1 MQYRQYGAAGPMISR
16 LGFGVMRLQTRKY
29 AGRQVVNYTKST
41 ALMRSAM
48 EGGVNLFDS
57 HHNYH
62 GGQSEIAIGKALK
75 GWRGQRIYVQT
86 KTPWYRNEPTKY
98 FEKLLDEAMEKLGV
112 DSIDYLLHH
121 AMSMDMWKK
130 RGSKFIRFT
139 DRAMKRGLI
148 KHRGFSSHDTP
159 ENIKEFVDTGEFS
172 VMLVSYN
179 WLNPQVRDAIAY
191 AADAGM
197 GVTVMNPVGGGA
209 LAASTPQI
217 LRLLRGAGSSAEIA
231 LRYVLATPGVAGAL
245 SGMNTDEQLEENV
258 AIASRKTQM
267 TAKQSAAMRKRLR
280 KIKKAAAQFCTLC
293 GYCMPCEHGVDIP
306 GNFNLFNRVKFFG
319 QEQWARHVYA
329 GLERHRDGDRSA
341 RACQQCGDC
350 LPKCPN
356 NVPIIDQLQQVA
368 AMLSDPSRGRKA

>member
-16 LGFGVMRLQTRKY
+16 LGFGAMRLQTRKY

-41 ALMRSAM
+41 RLLRAAM
-48 EGGVNLFDS
+48 EAGVNLFDS
-57 HHNYH
+57 HHGYH
-62 GGQSEIAIGKALK
+62 GGESEIAIGKALK

-86 KTPWYRNEPTKY
+86 KTPWYRNEPTRY
-98 FEKLLDEAMEKLGV
+98 FEKLLNEALEKLGV
-112 DSIDYLLHH
+112 DSIDYFLHH
-121 AMSMDMWKK
+121 ALSMDMWKK
-130 RGSKFIRFT
+130 RGKKFISFT

-148 KHRGFSSHDTP
+148 RHRGFSSHDTP
-159 ENIKEFVDTGEFS
+159 EHIKQFVDTGEFS

-179 WLNPQVRDAIAY
+179 WMNPQVRDAIAY

-209 LAASTPQI
+209 LAVSTPQI
-217 LRLLRGAGSSAEIA
+217 LRLLRGAKSSAEVA
-231 LRYVLATPGVAGAL
+231 MRYVLATPGVACAL
-245 SGMNTDEQLEENV
+245 SGMNTDEQLDQNV

-267 TAKQSAAMRKRLR
+267 TATQAAAMRKRLR
-280 KIKKAAAQFCTLC
+280 RIKKAAAQFCTLC

-319 QEQWARHVYA
+319 QEQWARRVYA

-341 RACQQCGDC
+341 RACQQCGTC
-350 LPKCPN
+350 LSKCPN
-356 NVPIIDQLQQVA
+356 NVPIMEQLQQVA
-368 AMLSDPSRGRKA
+368 AMLSDPRKGRKG